1 MTHVLP
7 VRVAPRHPA
16 IAALVALAALVA
28 ATLAAGPARAA
39 AQWQLAPV
47 ATRVEFR
54 GLSLVGDHVAWASGA
69 RGTVA
74 RSTDGGATW
83 ALHRVPGADSLDL
96 RSIVGLGPE
105 VAVTASA
112 GPAENGQAKMYR
124 TTDGGATWTQV
135 YSTDQKGVF
144 LDAMAFWDADH
155 GIVQSDPVDGTFF
168 LLTTDDGGRHWTRLP
183 PAALPPTLPGEAAFA
198 ASGTCIT
205 VWGTGD
211 VWIGTGGGARARV
224 FHSTDRGRT
233 WTVDDTP
240 VHAGSSAAGIFA
252 VAFRDAM
259 HGVAVGGDYTKPR
272 GASVNVALTDDGGR
286 SWRAAAGPLVPAYL
300 SGVAWVN
307 DGSLLMATGLAGTA
321 LSSNAGAAWTL
332 VDSVPMNAV
341 RFNGRDFGVAVGP
354 RGRLGRWGRFV
365 DLN

>member
-1 MTHVLP
+1 MTHALP
-7 VRVAPRHPA
+7 VRIARRQPV
-16 IAALVALAALVA
+16 IAALVVAALAAA
-28 ATLAAGPARAA
+28 PAPVA

-47 ATRVEFR
+47 ATRAEFR
-54 GLSLVGDHVAWASGA
+54 GLSLAGDHVAWASGA

-83 ALHRVPGADSLDL
+83 TLHQVPGADSLDL
-96 RSIVGLGPE
+96 RSIVGLGPD

-112 GPAENGQAKMYR
+112 GPAENGQAKMFR

-135 YSTDQKGVF
+135 YTTDQKGVF

-168 LLTTDDGGRHWTRLP
+168 LLTTDDGGRHWTRVP

-205 VWGTGD
+205 VWGTDD

-259 HGVAVGGDYTKPR
+259 HGVAVGGDYTKPH
-272 GASVNVALTDDGGR
+272 GATMNVALTDDGGR
-286 SWRAAAGPLVPAYL
+286 SWRAARGPLVPAYL
-300 SGVAWVN
+300 SGLSYAGN
-307 DGSLLMATGLAGTA
+307 GATLFAVGLAGTA
-321 LSSNAGAAWTL
+321 RSANGGESWAPVDTL
-332 VDSVPMNAV
+332 PLNAV
-341 RFNGRDFGVAVGP
+341 RFGAAFGVAVGP
-354 RGRLGRWGRFV
+354 RGRLARWVGPAARR
-365 DLN
+365 